1 MHEYFCLHVS
11 VCATCMPSA
20 HRDQKTQ
27 ALCKS
32 NNVFLIAESSP
43 QPQIPGYC
51 SLNKLGLA
59 THPNPS
65 TGMASDEN
73 QSTSLCHLGQQPHLC
88 HQRTDS
94 VTKRIWG
101 QPWIHAAL
109 SQHKEGPAFKQE
121 RPCLKEVEVKNSLP
135 KAVFWSQI
143 HTADTCAH
151 VHRHTRMNTTP
162 K

>member
-1 MHEYFCLHVS
+1 MLYVYYLFVGQGDSVNWRTQWKIQSFFKKNVSRFIYIINVHEYFCLHVS

-27 ALCKS
+27 VRCKS

-109 SQHKEGPAFKQE
+109 SQHKEGPAF
-121 RPCLKEVEVKNSLP
+121 
-135 KAVFWSQI
+135 
-143 HTADTCAH
+143 
-151 VHRHTRMNTTP
+151 NTM
-162 K
+162 

>member
-1 MHEYFCLHVS
+1 MLYVYYLFVGQGDSVNWRTQWKIQSFFKKNVSRFIYIINVHEYFCLHVS

-73 QSTSLCHLGQQPHLC
+73 QSTSLCHLGQQPTSAIGVLTQL
-88 HQRTDS
+88 QREFEVS
-94 VTKRIWG
+94 LGYMLSCLNTKKVL
-101 QPWIHAAL
+101 L
-109 SQHKEGPAFKQE
+109 SIQ
-121 RPCLKEVEVKNSLP
+121 CS
-135 KAVFWSQI
+135 
-143 HTADTCAH
+143 
-151 VHRHTRMNTTP
+151 
-162 K
+162 